1 MIHKRLKV
9 LILSAAFLSLPG
21 VQAFKWSPAGDFVGS
36 DGFAYDAGSVYN
48 EGDRIISTAPIGGG
62 GETVVVPGGETTPMR
77 KARHQ
82 KSKLFKN
89 GKRVMSRLKYASRS
103 ETVDTPAPGGETI
116 QTAVPPTV
124 VVSGNNSQFE
134 ATAADSVLDIYGT
147 LNGVAGAAACPL
159 KIDGDIVLKA
169 ESADMTVNINSDVTL
184 VPYIDPTGDSHG
196 LGGDFSGSGYA
207 QVYFDTAVGRRID
220 VNLAHNLEF
229 KGRTL
234 AGAASGFEPL
244 DMFLSFHGGGEVS
257 FNMADGTAI
266 KFNGDI
272 DDTFKVDMLQKKGDL
287 HKQKAKDVSI
297 HGVSNN
303 GAGTKV
309 LICMDQ
315 TKSELDMGI
324 NKVMFR
330 RKNFANEALRNMVY
344 VGPNSGIFYVSDDA
358 TGKAHEQEPALGG
371 FGAVAFDVSNQ
382 GTGRTVLFLRGA
394 RTFGWDV
401 TDSYGN
407 PLYAESDKEFKKVA
421 NRYLFNDAAFVV
433 AGHKVASFE
442 PAALRTTLNYS
453 IPAGGQAVFRVAD
466 NLAYD
471 NRVGGAAFDPSAADR
486 RGLLVINDTETVAKL
501 AADSY
506 WDFFNVKAT
515 NPGGEEETSFT
526 GMRGHT
532 GAMRKAVAQ
541 GMKMQRGATVSRG
554 EESEFGA
561 FTKYGHEWS
570 YSVGISN
577 QVNLKNVRTG
587 FIVGVNGQLDVYHN
601 TFLDYVGGTGNRV
614 DDLAA
619 NDFQKVKDAS
629 KSLSVIAQHNPSALV
644 FDGLDHKLFET
655 SLSSFEAANP
665 DITANPRHAEVVL
678 RGNGAVVMRS
688 AASSGNGYL
697 EKFWQIA
704 APGQTGMG
712 ALRRAFPKNISKKAL
727 RSFEKMRSRSEES
740 GTPAAINPIDIA
752 TLDWDAILALG
763 DAAFDGYRLADIA
776 DQTKESGF
784 HVMDVEG
791 LVNVSSQANTSIGDA
806 STGAGRQYMSEV
818 SGAGTISMASIAVD
832 YTGAEFRA
840 RPLVVN
846 QKYVRYNSPVIY
858 MNDVLELENAQLV
871 HSDVTKLVDGL
882 PGDSTPAI
890 CGGERMF
897 FSDALWTFDG
907 THHSMRYRIPELRL
921 YNAELA
927 LQESLNMSGVR
938 LVVTDRHGVAGQA
951 GDNLS
956 AVRFFDHGQDAD
968 TKLAGYGRL
977 LMLGSYKNTMANG
990 TTNWAT
996 EGTYIN
1002 TFKQNDRTTVQGD
1015 FSGTVR
1021 LGLTV
1026 GDQFPAAMTSDQF
1039 DSERGLHLVL
1049 SSSMMKGGTN
1059 VTAGWPTVQGDLT
1072 GNSFPYASTRYG
1084 KTVLAEVLSSTA
1096 ADLFSVDAFSV
1107 PASAIVVDKG
1117 LIGFGGFDKNGMGPR
1132 VPVSTIDAQGVV
1144 HVNHGGKISVADGD
1158 IVLDTMVVQRLWND
1172 YNFEGDA
1179 RVSQLTGIVDL
1190 PHDQSS
1196 FTKNGGVQ
1204 VAGLTKAM
1212 LDARASETDGYVRM
1226 SFNNEDRPLAD
1237 KSGAKEVVVNWF
1249 NTEEN
1254 GAVVA
1259 HPTRALAAKSKG
1271 LTRKSSRLTTAIDAP
1286 MAKPARLL
1294 YIGSGD
1300 DIRQLRVAGATQ
1312 ANRFEIEISGDDN
1325 SRAFGRVREFANA
1338 DSMNDLNVDY
1348 RIGEGAHAIIFAVLG
1363 GRFGLGTTNWNDHSV
1378 NPWNILGKDFV
1389 QLAVEG
1395 DCVADVNSDL
1405 IIADSQALV
1414 AVESFGQAGVERI
1427 TFTAESPREIRIP
1440 AGMELD
1446 LSSFGQSKNQQQI
1459 AFGGKVKLVLESGA
1473 TIRGPRSAKGG
1484 VVLYFNDEA
1493 QFVIES
1499 PSDRASGNKLYG
1511 SKANAERCKFIGD
1524 FQIWLNKNA
1533 RMSVGD
1539 GTLLGVQADAST
1551 PKTNVVVSL
1560 NRQSRV
1566 NIGTSTV
1573 AGGAFEVGNPV
1584 SVAGASIKFSLQS
1597 RHIDSVF
1604 HIDRQGFFGLGA
1616 GVREKQANMNGAAK
1630 AANNPELTDGK
1641 ATLNNGVPA
1650 FNPDKVKAWEVAP
1663 LFDVASL
1670 DVSFS
1675 AGSIEHNNIA
1685 DGSDT
1690 NAALIAVGVSAAY
1703 RFRMA
1708 APGQVTVKGGGNLML
1723 VPATATDGIKVNLW
1737 DYAGAFPDG
1746 SQYGIMASAP
1756 MLAQREDIADRAV
1769 YNNSGWAYNFTAGKD
1784 LFGLFAMQNY
1794 ADEKTKY
1801 AAAGESA
1808 TAPMRVV
1815 FTNLDSEN
1823 SKYPADAAI
1832 IVRNDANALQGGS
1845 VADALV
1851 VGATTGIETNA
1862 LGPTSFGVPPLA
1874 Q

>member
-9 LILSAAFLSLPG
+9 LILSAAFLGLPG

-36 DGFAYDAGSVYN
+36 DGFAYDAGNVYN
-48 EGDRIISTAPIGGG
+48 EGDRIISTAPIDGG
-62 GETVVVPGGETTPMR
+62 GETSQTVPMR

-82 KSKLFKN
+82 KSKLFRN
-89 GKRVMSRLKYASRS
+89 GKRVLSRLKYASRS
-103 ETVDTPAPGGETI
+103 ETVPGDETV
-116 QTAVPPTV
+116 VPPVV

-134 ATAADSVLDIYGT
+134 ATAADSVLDIFGT

-169 ESADMTVNINSDVTL
+169 ASADMTVNINSDVTL
-184 VPYIDPTGDSHG
+184 VPYIDPTGDAHG
-196 LGGDFSGSGYA
+196 LGGDFAGTGYA

-220 VNLAHNLEF
+220 VNLAHNMEF

-272 DDTFKVDMLQKKGDL
+272 DDTFKVDMLDRKVDL
-287 HKQKAKDVSI
+287 LKQKAKDVSI

-315 TKSELDMGI
+315 TKSDLDMGI

-358 TGKAHEQEPALGG
+358 TGKAHEVEPALGG

-401 TDSYGN
+401 TDSHGN

-433 AGHKVASFE
+433 AGHKVASFD

-453 IPAGGQAVFRVAD
+453 VPAGGQAVFRVAD

-501 AADSY
+501 AADNY
-506 WDFFNVKAT
+506 WDFFNVKGT
-515 NPGGEEETSFT
+515 TPGGEEETSFT

-570 YSVGISN
+570 YSVGISS

-629 KSLSVIAQHNPSALV
+629 KSLSVIAEHNPSALV

-655 SLSSFEAANP
+655 SLSAFEAANP
-665 DITANPRHAEVVL
+665 DVTANPRHAEVVL

-697 EKFWQIA
+697 EKFWQISM
-704 APGQTGMG
+704 PGQTGIA
-712 ALRRAFPKNISKKAL
+712 ALRKALPKNMSKKTL

-752 TLDWDAILALG
+752 SLDWDAILALG

-791 LVNVSSQANTSIGDA
+791 LVNVNSQANTSIGDA
-806 STGAGRQYMSEV
+806 YTGAARQYMSEV
-818 SGAGTISMASIAVD
+818 SNAGTISMASIAVD

-846 QKYVRYNSPVIY
+846 QKYVRYNSPVVY

-956 AVRFFDHGQDAD
+956 AVRFFDHGQAAD

-1026 GDQFPAAMTSDQF
+1026 GDQFPAAITSDQF

-1049 SSSMMKGGTN
+1049 SSSMIKGGTN

-1072 GNSFPYASTRYG
+1072 GNSFPYASTR
-1084 KTVLAEVLSSTA
+1084 VNPALAEVLSSTA

-1132 VPVSTIDAQGVV
+1132 GPVSTLDAQGVV

-1179 RVSQLTGIVDL
+1179 RVTQLTGIVDL

-1226 SFNNEDRPLAD
+1226 SFDNTARPLAD

-1325 SRAFGRVREFANA
+1325 TRAFGRVREFANA
-1338 DSMNDLNVDY
+1338 ESMNDLNADY

-1363 GRFGLGTTNWNDHSV
+1363 GRFGLGTTSWNDHSV

-1414 AVESFGQAGVERI
+1414 AVESFGAAGVERI

-1473 TIRGPRSAKGG
+1473 TIRGPRNAKGG
-1484 VVLYFNDEA
+1484 VVLYFNDES

-1499 PSDRASGNKLYG
+1499 PSDRASGNKLYKG
-1511 SKANAERCKFIGD
+1511 KANVERCKFIGD
-1524 FQIWLNKNA
+1524 FQIWLNKSA

-1560 NRQSRV
+1560 SRQSRFD
-1566 NIGTSTV
+1566 IGSSVV
-1573 AGGAFEVGNPV
+1573 AGGALEVGNPV
-1584 SVAGASIKFSLQS
+1584 AVPGASIKFSLAS

-1604 HIDRQGFFGLGA
+1604 HVDRQGFFGLGA
-1616 GVREKQANMNGAAK
+1616 GVREKQANMNGGAK
-1630 AANNPELTDGK
+1630 AANNPELTDGV

-1690 NAALIAVGVSAAY
+1690 NAALIAVGPSAAY

-1708 APGQVTVKGGGNLML
+1708 APGLTFVKGGGNLML

-1737 DYAGAFPDG
+1737 DFAGAFPDG
-1746 SQYGIMASAP
+1746 SRYGIMASDKQ
-1756 MLAQREDIADRAV
+1756 LAQREDITTREAYSV
-1769 YNNSGWAYNFTAGKD
+1769 GGFAYNFTTAAD
-1784 LFGLFAMQNY
+1784 FFALLAMQNY
-1794 ADEKTKY
+1794 ADEK
-1801 AAAGESA
+1801 AGLVAAGPAAS
-1808 TAPMRVV
+1808 TGAPMRVV
-1815 FTNLDSEN
+1815 FTNLDTTV
-1823 SKYPADAAI
+1823 SKYPADAGI
-1832 IVRNDANALQGGS
+1832 IVRNDITTVLGGS
-1845 VADALV
+1845 VASALDSAVV
-1851 VGATTGIETNA
+1851 VGIDAGPVGPAT
-1862 LGPTSFGVPPLA
+1862 FGVVS
-1874 Q
+1874 

>member
-9 LILSAAFLSLPG
+9 LILSAAFLGLPG
-21 VQAFKWSPAGDFVGS
+21 VQAFKWSPAGDFVGA
-36 DGFAYDAGSVYN
+36 DGFAYDSGNVYN
-48 EGDRIISTAPIGGG
+48 EGDRIISTTPSSGGG
-62 GETVVVPGGETTPMR
+62 GETGAETTVMR
-77 KARHQ
+77 KPRYQ
-82 KSKLFKN
+82 KSKLFRD

-103 ETVDTPAPGGETI
+103 ETEVTP
-116 QTAVPPTV
+116 TAVGVT
-124 VVSGNNSQFE
+124 GNNTQFE
-134 ATAADSVLDIYGT
+134 ATVADSVLDIYGT
-147 LNGVAGAAACPL
+147 LNGVEGGAACSL

-169 ESADMTVNINSDVTL
+169 ASADMTVNINSDVTL
-184 VPYIDPTGDSHG
+184 VPYIDPTGDAHG
-196 LGGDFSGSGYA
+196 LGGSFSGSGYA
-207 QVYFDTAVGRRID
+207 QVYFDTAVGHRID

-234 AGAASGFEPL
+234 APTAGGFEPL

-272 DDTFKVDMLQKKGDL
+272 DDTFKVDMLNRNTDL
-287 HKQKAKDVSI
+287 LKETAKDVSI
-297 HGVSNN
+297 QGVSNN

-315 TKSELDMGI
+315 TKSDLDMGI
-324 NKVMFR
+324 NKVIFR
-330 RKNFANEALRNMVY
+330 RKNFANEAQRNMVY

-358 TGKAHEQEPALGG
+358 TGKAHELEPALGG
-371 FGAVAFDVSNQ
+371 FGAVAFDVSNK

-401 TDSYGN
+401 TDSNGN
-407 PLYAESDKEFKKVA
+407 PLYASTDKEFKEVSS
-421 NRYLFNDAAFVV
+421 RYLFNDAAFVV
-433 AGHKVASFE
+433 AGQKVGSFE

-453 IPAGGQAVFRVAD
+453 VPAGGQAVFRVTD
-466 NLAYD
+466 NLAYA
-471 NRVGGAAFDPSAADR
+471 NRLDGEAFDPSAADR
-486 RGLLVINDTETVAKL
+486 RGLLVINDTETIAKL
-501 AADSY
+501 AADTY

-515 NPGGEEETSFT
+515 NGGESGEETSL
-526 GMRGHT
+526 RGTKNHT
-532 GAMRKAVAQ
+532 GAIRKAVAQ
-541 GMKMQRGATVSRG
+541 GLKIHRGSTISRG
-554 EESEFGA
+554 QESESEFGS

-570 YSVGISN
+570 YSVGISD

-619 NDFQKVKDAS
+619 NDFQEVKDAS

-655 SLSSFEAANP
+655 SLSAFEAANP
-665 DITANPRHAEVVL
+665 DVTANPRHAEVIL

-688 AASSGNGYL
+688 AASAGKGYL

-704 APGQTGMG
+704 APGQTGTT
-712 ALRRAFPKNISKKAL
+712 ALRKAFSKNMSKKAM
-727 RSFEKMRSRSEES
+727 RSFEKMRSTSEES
-740 GTPAAINPIDIA
+740 GATAAINPIDIA

-763 DAAFDGYRLADIA
+763 DAAFDGYRLTDII

-784 HVMDVEG
+784 QVMDVEG
-791 LVNVSSQANTSIGDA
+791 LVNVRSLANTSIGDA
-806 STGAGRQYMSEV
+806 STGAARQYKSEV
-818 SGAGTISMASIAVD
+818 SNAGSISMASIAID

-846 QKYVRYNSPVIY
+846 QKYVRYNSPVMYI
-858 MNDVLELENAQLV
+858 NDVLELENTQLV

-882 PGDSTPAI
+882 PGHSTPAI
-890 CGGERMF
+890 CGGERLF

-951 GDNLS
+951 GNNLS
-956 AVRFFDHGQDAD
+956 AVRFFDHGQNAD
-968 TKLAGYGRL
+968 TKLTGYGRL
-977 LMLGSYKNTMANG
+977 LTLGSYKNTMANG

-1002 TFKQNDRTTVQGD
+1002 TFKQNDRTTVEGD

-1026 GDQFPAAMTSDQF
+1026 GDQFPSTITSDQF
-1039 DSERGLHLVL
+1039 EAERGLHLVL
-1049 SSSMMKGGTN
+1049 LSSMVNGGTN
-1059 VTAGWPTVQGDLT
+1059 VTAGWPTVKGDLT

-1084 KTVLAEVLSSTA
+1084 NNQLAEVLSSTQ
-1096 ADLFSVDAFSV
+1096 ADQFSVDALSV
-1107 PASAIVVDKG
+1107 PASAIVADKG
-1117 LIGFGGFDKNGMGPR
+1117 LIGFGGFDNNGMGPR
-1132 VPVSTIDAQGVV
+1132 LPVSTMNAQSVV
-1144 HVNHGGKISVADGD
+1144 HVNHGGKISITDAQL
-1158 IVLDTMVVQRLWND
+1158 VLDTMVVQRLWND
-1172 YNFEGDA
+1172 YNFAGDA
-1179 RVSQLTGIVDL
+1179 RVTQLTGIVDL

-1212 LDARASETDGYVRM
+1212 LDARASETDGYVRV
-1226 SFNNEDRPLAD
+1226 SFDNPDRPLAD
-1237 KSGAKEVVVNWF
+1237 KSGAQEVVLNWF

-1254 GAVVA
+1254 AAVLA

-1271 LTRKSSRLTTAIDAP
+1271 LTRKPSRLTTAIDAP

-1294 YIGSGD
+1294 YIGAGD

-1312 ANRFEIEISGDDN
+1312 ANRFEIEVSGDDTT
-1325 SRAFGRVREFANA
+1325 RAFGRVREFANA
-1338 DSMNDLNVDY
+1338 DSMNDLNADY
-1348 RIGEGAHAIIFAVLG
+1348 RIGEGAHAIIFGVLG

-1446 LSSFGQSKNQQQI
+1446 LSSFGQSQNQQQI

-1484 VVLYFNDEA
+1484 VVLYFNDES

-1499 PSDRASGNKLYG
+1499 PSDRASGNKLYNG
-1511 SKANAERCKFIGD
+1511 KANVERCKFIGD
-1524 FQIWLNKNA
+1524 FQIWLNKSA

-1560 NRQSRV
+1560 NRQSRLD
-1566 NIGTSTV
+1566 IGSSVV

-1584 SVAGASIKFSLQS
+1584 SVPSASIKFSLAS
-1597 RHIDSVF
+1597 RHVDSVF

-1616 GVREKQANMNGAAK
+1616 GVREKQANMNGAAT
-1630 AANNPELTDGK
+1630 AANNPELTDGV

-1650 FNPDKVKAWEVAP
+1650 FNPDKVNAWVVAP
-1663 LFDVASL
+1663 LFDVESI
-1670 DVSFS
+1670 DVTLK
-1675 AGSIEHNNIA
+1675 AGNFEHGNIA

-1690 NAALIAVGVSAAY
+1690 NAALLAIGQAAAY
-1703 RFRMA
+1703 SFKLNGA
-1708 APGQVTVKGGGNLML
+1708 GQSLIKGGGNIML
-1723 VPATATDGIKVNLW
+1723 VPAAATDGIKVNLW
-1737 DYAGAFPDG
+1737 DFAGAFPDG
-1746 SQYGIMASAP
+1746 SQYQLLGAGQQILNGDTASTP
-1756 MLAQREDIADRAV
+1756 
-1769 YNNSGWAYNFTAGKD
+1769 YNAGKAYSFTSAAD
-1784 LFGLFAMQNY
+1784 FFNALALPDYTAQANKLLPFARVNGV
-1794 ADEKTKY
+1794 DV
-1801 AAAGESA
+1801 AAA
-1808 TAPMRVV
+1808 V
-1815 FTNLDSEN
+1815 NLDAGN
-1823 SKYPADAAI
+1823 SKYPADAR
-1832 IVRNDANALQGGS
+1832 IVLRLPVNAVLNGL
-1845 VADALV
+1845 VASGLAVGLAL
-1851 VGATTGIETNA
+1851 GIESDD
-1862 LGPTSFGVPPLA
+1862 LGPTSFGIPVA
-1874 Q
+1874 